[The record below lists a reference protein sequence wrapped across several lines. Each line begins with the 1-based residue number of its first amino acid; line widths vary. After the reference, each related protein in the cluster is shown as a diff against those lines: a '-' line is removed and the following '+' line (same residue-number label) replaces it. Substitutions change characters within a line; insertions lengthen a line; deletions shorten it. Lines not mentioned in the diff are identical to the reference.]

1 MSALLIALAL
11 MATADQAAAPADPS
25 AVTAADELPW
35 PVGAPR
41 DDYGLVSWCHGALT
55 GYLGLHDQVM
65 PEVTR
70 IETTYR
76 PPGRSLASDMK
87 VYDDLQK
94 QARKDLKLFERAI
107 GAAERASVRPL
118 GPIGAEQIKRGQSV
132 WAGAANLP
140 QARIAQEW
148 MSWSLPVRCA
158 PTATRL
164 EKNAKLMG
172 AAFDPT
178 AGIDAPPPEAP
189 VAQAPQSPATDDS
202 VIR

>member
-11 MATADQAAAPADPS
+11 MATADQAATPADPS
-25 AVTAADELPW
+25 AAADELPW

-55 GYLGLHDQVM
+55 GYLSLHDKVM

-76 PPGRSLASDMK
+76 PPDRSLASDMK

-94 QARKDLKLFERAI
+94 QARKDLKLFESAI
-107 GAAERASVRPL
+107 GAAERASVKPL
-118 GPIGAEQIKRGQSV
+118 GPIGAEQIKRGQAV

-158 PTATRL
+158 PTAARL

-178 AGIDAPPPEAP
+178 AGIETPPPEAP
-189 VAQAPQSPATDDS
+189 VAQGPASPASDDS
-202 VIR
+202 IIR